1 MILIMF
7 AALLVAPVAVALRV
21 QTSEDAH
28 VQHERRLADTA
39 LNAQYRR
46 TMDAMVLADRTRDD
60 ELKKGMT
67 RTDGRSSSQAG
78 LLAAERAWLAYR
90 DAHCVTVGF
99 AYRGGAYQDEAEG
112 KCIIDL
118 TRKRTLELK
127 QLSDSL
133 TH

>member
-1 MILIMF
+1 MML
-7 AALLVAPVAVALRV
+7 AALLLAPVAPALPV

-28 VQHERRLADTA
+28 VQHEHRLADTA
-39 LNAQYRR
+39 LNAQYRH
-46 TMDAMVLADRTRDD
+46 TMDAMVLADRTRADA
-60 ELKKGMT
+60 LKKGMT
-67 RTDGRSSSQAG
+67 RPDGRPSSQAG
-78 LLAAERAWLAYR
+78 LVAAERAWLAYR

-112 KCIIDL
+112 KCINDL
-118 TRKRTLELK
+118 TRKRTVELK